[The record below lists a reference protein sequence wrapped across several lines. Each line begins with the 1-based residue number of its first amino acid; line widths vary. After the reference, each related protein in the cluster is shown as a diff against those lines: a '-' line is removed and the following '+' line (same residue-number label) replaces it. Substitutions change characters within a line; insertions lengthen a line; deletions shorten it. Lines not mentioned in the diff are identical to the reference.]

1 MDTNGDGVLNTKEL
15 GSVLRTLARAPT
27 EAELQNMIEVI
38 DKDGRF
44 WRRTEILDHLVV
56 G

>member
-38 DKDGRF
+38 DKDGRS
-44 WRRTEILDHLVV
+44 R
-56 G
+56 